1 MAGAPSLGK
10 TPFVPAGE
18 ERKLVTVLFADLVGS
33 TAFAGDRDA
42 ERVRVQL
49 ERFYDAM
56 RAEIE
61 LTSGTVEKFAGD
73 AVMAVFGAPA
83 AFEDHAER
91 RGHWFEEARK
101 AIPVAPLYVLGR
113 PS

>member
-1 MAGAPSLGK
+1 
-10 TPFVPAGE
+10 TPLVSSGE
-18 ERKLVTVLFADLVGS
+18 ERNLVTVLFADLVGS
-33 TAFAGDRDA
+33 TAYAGDRDP

-56 RAEIE
+56 RDEIE
-61 LTSGTVEKFAGD
+61 RTGGTVEKFAGD

-91 RGHWFEEARK
+91 ALHA
-101 AIPVAPLYVLGR
+101 ALGMQQR
-113 PS
+113 MGGLLGGGVG